1 MKTISKQATRSK
13 AVANILA
20 SLRIEQLIPSD
31 FVVHGLQVCLDGQ
44 QSTAVLREE
53 VIRRHVALRRG

>member
-1 MKTISKQATRSK
+1 
-13 AVANILA
+13 
-20 SLRIEQLIPSD
+20 
-31 FVVHGLQVCLDGQ
+31 VVHGLQVCLDGQ